1 MTTSKSR
8 RAALASAAV
17 ILIFVGSIALF
28 YSASPYGLLFFGAG
42 ALCIVWAFRR
52 FAGATAVMLASGVCA
67 VATWATL
74 GGGAE
79 SWTAI
84 PWIVAGALSAFA
96 AIYLVRRRL
105 RLDAAS

>member
-1 MTTSKSR
+1 
-8 RAALASAAV
+8 
-17 ILIFVGSIALF
+17 
-28 YSASPYGLLFFGAG
+28 
-42 ALCIVWAFRR
+42 
-52 FAGATAVMLASGVCA
+52 MLASGVCA

>member
-8 RAALASAAV
+8 RAALASAF

-28 YSASPYGLLFFGAG
+28 YFANPYGLLFFGAG

>member
-8 RAALASAAV
+8 RAALASAF
-17 ILIFVGSIALF
+17 ILVLVGSIALF
-28 YSASPYGLLFFGAG
+28 YFANPYGLLFFGAG

-52 FAGATAVMLASGVCA
+52 FAGATALMLASGVCA

-105 RLDAAS
+105 RLDATS